1 MKNQL
6 TRTLSKNQ
14 IMTTLEIESL
24 IIETTFLIA
33 ISLSVICIV
42 IGILYMRTFRK
53 KKDNKDHLNYLL
65 EM

>member
-1 MKNQL
+1 
-6 TRTLSKNQ
+6 
-14 IMTTLEIESL
+14 MTTLEIESL